1 MPSLRPPSPPS
12 WWREFVGG
20 SVGSIVVIALI
31 LTLGLLATAPLGAAG
46 VALGIRAALMTA
58 VGGGLVYALLS
69 RAALPAVTPSSA
81 TALLVAGLLLKLLA
95 DPALRGSAA
104 LPLLL
109 ALVGVVV
116 SAAGVLQLLAGLT
129 GLARLALYLPR
140 PVVAGFMNGVALQV
154 MIAQWP
160 LLLGQP
166 LGGVASA
173 AGAQPGALALGLLT
187 ALAIIGLARRWPRL
201 PGALLVMLLG
211 TSLHALAL
219 QLWPELRLGQAVGR
233 LPPLALLPPGV
244 TELSPQA
251 LGKALRTHAVTLAL
265 AALLIAGVGS
275 LETLMNGLTTDREL
289 GTRQD
294 PGRELVA
301 LGLTN
306 ILLGPLGGLP
316 AVMTRARAMSVA
328 AAGGRHRQALVFG
341 SLALGVL
348 ALAGQSLLAWL
359 PLPLLAGI
367 LLAVAASLV
376 DRWTLPLLRRQLAGH
391 ADAAGRGSLTV
402 VAAVMLTTL
411 AAGLGAGVVLGAL
424 LSLLLF
430 VVRMNRSLVRSRYT
444 AAVRPSR
451 RMRMPAVEAALQ
463 PLRRRIAV
471 IELEG
476 ALFFGSGE
484 RLLHEADTL
493 PDDCAALL
501 LDAARL
507 STIDE
512 TGVQLLQDLQ
522 ARTEARGVMLRIAG
536 LRRSLQPLL
545 LDLQVQTSA
554 DVDRAIEAAED
565 LLLADRAPVPAVIGL
580 YETPLL
586 QGLDDAER
594 RALGPLLQPLQLAAG
609 ETLFEQGDAG
619 DRLFLLLSGS
629 VSVVT
634 RPDAEGR
641 SQRFLSISPG
651 MLLGETALLD
661 GGGRSAGAVADSDAT
676 LVALDGSALDSLEHS
691 HPGLAASLYR
701 RIAVHL
707 SQRLRGAAPAWAGD
721 PHTR

>member
-1 MPSLRPPSPPS
+1 
-12 WWREFVGG
+12 
-20 SVGSIVVIALI
+20 
-31 LTLGLLATAPLGAAG
+31 
-46 VALGIRAALMTA
+46 
-58 VGGGLVYALLS
+58 
-69 RAALPAVTPSSA
+69 
-81 TALLVAGLLLKLLA
+81 
-95 DPALRGSAA
+95 
-104 LPLLL
+104 
-109 ALVGVVV
+109 
-116 SAAGVLQLLAGLT
+116 
-129 GLARLALYLPR
+129 
-140 PVVAGFMNGVALQV
+140 
-154 MIAQWP
+154 
-160 LLLGQP
+160 
-166 LGGVASA
+166 
-173 AGAQPGALALGLLT
+173 
-187 ALAIIGLARRWPRL
+187 
-201 PGALLVMLLG
+201 
-211 TSLHALAL
+211 
-219 QLWPELRLGQAVGR
+219 
-233 LPPLALLPPGV
+233 
-244 TELSPQA
+244 
-251 LGKALRTHAVTLAL
+251 
-265 AALLIAGVGS
+265 
-275 LETLMNGLTTDREL
+275 
-289 GTRQD
+289 
-294 PGRELVA
+294 
-301 LGLTN
+301 
-306 ILLGPLGGLP
+306 
-316 AVMTRARAMSVA
+316 
-328 AAGGRHRQALVFG
+328 
-341 SLALGVL
+341 
-348 ALAGQSLLAWL
+348 
-359 PLPLLAGI
+359 
-367 LLAVAASLV
+367 
-376 DRWTLPLLRRQLAGH
+376 
-391 ADAAGRGSLTV
+391 
-402 VAAVMLTTL
+402 
-411 AAGLGAGVVLGAL
+411 
-424 LSLLLF
+424 
-430 VVRMNRSLVRSRYT
+430 MNRSLVRSRYT

>member
-1 MPSLRPPSPPS
+1 MPSPRPPSPPS

-20 SVGSIVVIALI
+20 SVGSIAVIALI
-31 LTLGLLATAPLGAAG
+31 LTLGLLAMAPLGAAG
-46 VALGIRAALMTA
+46 VAVGIRAALTTA
-58 VGGGLVYALLS
+58 VGGGLVFALLS

-81 TALLVAGLLLKLLA
+81 TALLVAGLLLQLLA

-104 LPLLL
+104 LPLLA

-140 PVVAGFMNGVALQV
+140 PVIAGFMNGVALQV
-154 MIAQWP
+154 VIAQWP

-166 LGGVASA
+166 LGGAGA

-211 TSLHALAL
+211 SSLHALAL
-219 QLWPELRLGQAVGR
+219 QLWPELRLGQPVGR
-233 LPPLALLPPGV
+233 LPPVELLPPGV
-244 TELSPQA
+244 AELSPQA
-251 LGKALRTHAVTLAL
+251 LGSALRTHAVTLL
-265 AALLIAGVGS
+265 LGALLIAGVGS

-348 ALAGQSLLAWL
+348 ALAGRPLMAWL

-376 DRWTLPLLRRQLAGH
+376 DRWTVPLLRRQLAGH
-391 ADAAGRGSLTV
+391 ADTAGRSSLAV
-402 VAAVMLTTL
+402 VIAVMLTTL

-430 VVRMNRSLVRSRYT
+430 VVRMNRSLVRSRYS

-451 RMRMPAVEAALQ
+451 RMRMPALEAVLQ
-463 PLRRRIAV
+463 PLRRRISV

-565 LLLADRAPVPAVIGL
+565 LLLTDRAPVPAIIGL

-594 RALGPLLQPLQLAAG
+594 RALEPLLQPLQLAAG
-609 ETLFEQGDAG
+609 ETLFEQGEAG
-619 DRLFLLLSGS
+619 DRLFLLLCGS
-629 VSVVT
+629 VSVIT

-676 LVALDGSALDSLEHS
+676 LVALDGSALDSLERT
-691 HPGLAASLYR
+691 HPRLAARLYR

-721 PHTR
+721 TGRG